1 MNYMNQNYFDAYIKN
16 FDFCSHLM
24 GMVASATDS
33 STNQKHG
40 RMLRQHVS
48 MLSMDH
54 WLPLMTGQI
63 SDDSS

>member
-1 MNYMNQNYFDAYIKN
+1 
-16 FDFCSHLM
+16 M
-24 GMVASATDS
+24 GMVASATDL

-40 RMLRQHVS
+40 RMHRQHVS

>member
-1 MNYMNQNYFDAYIKN
+1 
-16 FDFCSHLM
+16 M
-24 GMVASATDS
+24 GMVASATDL

-63 SDDSS
+63 PDDSS

>member
-1 MNYMNQNYFDAYIKN
+1 
-16 FDFCSHLM
+16 M
-24 GMVASATDS
+24 GMVASATDL

-40 RMLRQHVS
+40 RMHRQHVS

-63 SDDSS
+63 SDNSSKHVRTLQSLVLESLYSNDK

>member
-1 MNYMNQNYFDAYIKN
+1 
-16 FDFCSHLM
+16 M
-24 GMVASATDS
+24 GMVASATDL

-40 RMLRQHVS
+40 RMHRQHVS

-63 SDDSS
+63 SDDSIHERTLQSLVLESLYPNDK